1 MGQAWDFR
9 NNSVILTFSSLT
21 CDFSGKGGKCHK
33 IEQHAEKPQKII
45 LETVAGWVFW
55 ACSGP
60 NTTLPGF
67 TPGPYSLRST
77 VKEEEMPK
85 PKKTLKS
92 YLTSEEYAAV
102 STSARRAKLSVSTFV
117 RRVCLG
123 QEVNSLIDLEAVLLV
138 KNSKA
143 DLGRLGG
150 LLKKHLSETGG
161 TEDWHQELRGLL
173 RSIEYSQRK
182 LTKDCEGITR
192 VLHQLRKGK
201 Q

>member
-1 MGQAWDFR
+1 
-9 NNSVILTFSSLT
+9 
-21 CDFSGKGGKCHK
+21 
-33 IEQHAEKPQKII
+33 
-45 LETVAGWVFW
+45 
-55 ACSGP
+55 
-60 NTTLPGF
+60 
-67 TPGPYSLRST
+67 
-77 VKEEEMPK
+77 MPK
-85 PKKTLKS
+85 NKP
-92 YLTSEEYAAV
+92 YLTVYLSVDERKRITEKAAK
-102 STSARRAKLSVSTFV
+102 AKLSVSAFA

-123 QEVNSLIDLEAVLLV
+123 QELNSLIDLEAVLLV

-161 TEDWHQELRGLL
+161 SEDWHQELRGLL

-192 VLHQLRKGK
+192 ILHQLRKGN

>member
-1 MGQAWDFR
+1 
-9 NNSVILTFSSLT
+9 
-21 CDFSGKGGKCHK
+21 
-33 IEQHAEKPQKII
+33 
-45 LETVAGWVFW
+45 
-55 ACSGP
+55 
-60 NTTLPGF
+60 
-67 TPGPYSLRST
+67 
-77 VKEEEMPK
+77 MPK
-85 PKKTLKS
+85 PNNKMLKS
-92 YLTSEEYAAV
+92 YLTSEEYAAI
-102 STSARRAKLSVSTFV
+102 SASAHRAKLSVSAFA

-182 LTKDCEGITR
+182 LTKEYYKLYTVHPRYSRDEAEILSYCVISIYYDIIVSDFVILFHR
-192 VLHQLRKGK
+192 V
-201 Q
+201 